1 MPPLEENTA
10 GSFSWRI
17 RRTPPRGQRFQ
28 LLGDEMEDQPTWIL
42 NVLLASFKNKN
53 LKVLGF
59 RVPEKRF
66 FVKLTLNLL
75 NKLVTGWRPHF
86 WKLAP
91 PRDRSSSKRKKLRK
105 LKLL

>member
-1 MPPLEENTA
+1 MRLDPSVGGFVEPHQGAKGSSFLVMKWRTNRLGFSMFCLPP
-10 GSFSWRI
+10 SKI
-17 RRTPPRGQRFQ
+17 
-28 LLGDEMEDQPTWIL
+28 
-42 NVLLASFKNKN
+42 KN

-91 PRDRSSSKRKKLRK
+91 PRDRSSSLKTKAKRKKLRK